1 MQKINADLE
10 AAKLEAENA
19 TKAKSDFLANMSHEI
34 RTPMNAIIGMSHLA
48 LRTDLT
54 PKQWQAIEPL
64 LPPAARRGHAWSE
77 HRRVLNGIVWRLRT
91 GAPWRDVP
99 ERYGPW
105 QTCYD
110 RFVRWRRD
118 GTWLRLLQT
127 LQAQADARGEIDW
140 DGAALDSTH
149 IKAHRSATGARHQA
163 ARAEKG
169 GIRATS
175 GSGTRVAG

>member
-1 MQKINADLE
+1 
-10 AAKLEAENA
+10 
-19 TKAKSDFLANMSHEI
+19 MSCK
-34 RTPMNAIIGMSHLA
+34 
-48 LRTDLT
+48 TDLMT
-54 PKQWQAIEPL
+54 KQWQAIEPL
-64 LPPAARRGHAWSE
+64 LPPAARRGHAWSD

-110 RFVRWRRD
+110 RFVRWQRD

-127 LQAQADARGEIDW
+127 LQAQTDARGEIDW
-140 DGAALDSTH
+140 DGAALTRRTSRRTAVPPGRGT
-149 IKAHRSATGARHQA
+149 KRCEQK
-163 ARAEKG
+163 KG

-175 GSGTRVAG
+175 GSGTRVAC